1 MASVNLVAPTARR
14 PPTTRLRVRAQETLQ
29 LLQEVQR
36 PRAAR
41 IAMLAQPASTASRQE
56 AARRVAAVIGQSA
69 CKLLWKQL
77 VKVLIE
83 TSALALP
90 QVLHVTA
97 PSAPVQL

>member
-1 MASVNLVAPTARR
+1 MQGD
-14 PPTTRLRVRAQETLQ
+14 VRAQETLQ

-83 TSALALP
+83 TNALALP

-97 PSAPVQL
+97 QSTSAPARDTLIH